1 MKYSTVSEA
10 FLTVCSKYK
19 DSKIAFKF
27 RDIEGTIQGL
37 TYSELKEKVECL
49 TLGLM
54 ELGIHQFDRIG
65 IVSENR
71 LEWIIADLA
80 IVNFGAIDVPV
91 FPTLTA
97 KQIEYI
103 FNNSQVT
110 AVIVSNIFQLKK
122 ILEVKENIPSLRHII
137 VMNDDYSPKD
147 LIVKSISD
155 LITWGQNAKNNQ
167 DCDALL
173 MNARAK
179 VHPDDLLTIIYTSG
193 TTGEPKGV
201 MLSHKN
207 VLSNYEGVI
216 RAIAFREDDVSV
228 SYLPLS
234 HSYERTTGYYSLFF
248 LGVTIALADSID
260 TLLPFIQEIK
270 PTVFTTVPKFLQT
283 VQKKIKSSVEKEGG
297 IKLKIFNWALKTGG
311 EYVRRQEQGKSTF
324 TLDLQIKLADKLVF
338 SKIREKLGGHV
349 RMMASGGAA
358 LPDDIHEFFTS
369 LGIVLIQGYG
379 LTETSP
385 VVSLT
390 REGEIEIGTIGKP
403 IFNVEVKI
411 AEDGEIL
418 VRGDNVMKGYW
429 ADPVATEQ
437 AIDEDGWLYT
447 GDIGVFTEKGNIRIT
462 DRKKDIFVSSGGKN
476 IAPQPIEG
484 LLSQSKYIDNV
495 ILIGERREYCTALIT
510 PNYEQL
516 EALAKDFDIKFDN
529 VTELISNSKIISTLK
544 KEIDY
549 LQKDIAKYE
558 KVRKFALLSTPFS
571 IENGELSPKMSVR
584 RHIVEKKYAEIIEQ
598 LYKGSD

>member
-1 MKYSTVSEA
+1 
-10 FLTVCSKYK
+10 
-19 DSKIAFKF
+19 
-27 RDIEGTIQGL
+27 
-37 TYSELKEKVECL
+37 
-49 TLGLM
+49 
-54 ELGIHQFDRIG
+54 
-65 IVSENR
+65 
-71 LEWIIADLA
+71 
-80 IVNFGAIDVPV
+80 
-91 FPTLTA
+91 
-97 KQIEYI
+97 
-103 FNNSQVT
+103 
-110 AVIVSNIFQLKK
+110 
-122 ILEVKENIPSLRHII
+122 
-137 VMNDDYSPKD
+137 
-147 LIVKSISD
+147 
-155 LITWGQNAKNNQ
+155 
-167 DCDALL
+167 
-173 MNARAK
+173 
-179 VHPDDLLTIIYTSG
+179 
-193 TTGEPKGV
+193 
-201 MLSHKN
+201 
-207 VLSNYEGVI
+207 
-216 RAIAFREDDVSV
+216 
-228 SYLPLS
+228 
-234 HSYERTTGYYSLFF
+234 
-248 LGVTIALADSID
+248 
-260 TLLPFIQEIK
+260 
-270 PTVFTTVPKFLQT
+270 
-283 VQKKIKSSVEKEGG
+283 
-297 IKLKIFNWALKTGG
+297 
-311 EYVRRQEQGKSTF
+311 
-324 TLDLQIKLADKLVF
+324 
-338 SKIREKLGGHV
+338 
-349 RMMASGGAA
+349 
-358 LPDDIHEFFTS
+358 
-369 LGIVLIQGYG
+369 
-379 LTETSP
+379 
-385 VVSLT
+385 
-390 REGEIEIGTIGKP
+390 
-403 IFNVEVKI
+403 VEVKI